1 MTNHHDPVA
10 AGSPRTG
17 IFLPNVVPGAPAGV
31 LTDWARRAE
40 ARGFDSLAV
49 VDRIAYDSTESL
61 IALALAAA
69 VTERIALT
77 TNVLISPL
85 RETTLLAK
93 QAASLDRASGGRL
106 TLGLGVG
113 IREDDFTV
121 CGATPRGRGVR
132 FDEQL
137 TDLAHIWSGAAG
149 IGPAPV
155 RPGGPALLI
164 GGDARL
170 AAPRIARHGDGW
182 TMMVGTPDQFAASIE
197 TVRAAWH
204 ASGRPGQPRA
214 MAVQYA
220 ALGPATARAHD
231 EITHYYGWLGPDI
244 AGWIASTAAT
254 DETALADRVAEFHA
268 AGADEVVI
276 APCSADLDQVDRFA
290 DVAVRV
296 PALV

>member
-1 MTNHHDPVA
+1 MTNHHKIGV
-10 AGSPRTG
+10 
-17 IFLPNVVPGAPAGV
+17 FLPNVVPDAPAGAIAE
-31 LTDWARRAE
+31 WATRAE
-40 ARGFDSLAV
+40 ARGFDTLAA
-49 VDRIAYDSTESL
+49 VDRIAYDSSESL
-61 IALALAAA
+61 IALAVAAGA
-69 VTERIALT
+69 TERIDLA

-113 IREDDFTV
+113 IREDDFAV
-121 CGATPRGRGVR
+121 CGASPRGRGAR

-137 TDLAHIWSGAAG
+137 AQLRATWSGATG

-155 RPGGPALLI
+155 TPGGPALLI

-170 AAPRIARHGDGW
+170 AAPRIAEHGQGW
-182 TMMVGTPDQFAASIE
+182 TMMVGTPDQFAASLDQ
-197 TVRAAWH
+197 VRAAWR
-204 ASGRPGQPRA
+204 AAGRPGQPRA

-220 ALGPATARAHD
+220 ALGPAADRATAAM
-231 EITHYYGWLGPDI
+231 THYYGWLGADI

-254 DETALADRVAEFHA
+254 TEQALADRVAEFAA
-268 AGADEVVI
+268 AGADEIVI
-276 APCSADLDQVDRFA
+276 APCSADPDQVDRFA
-290 DVAVRV
+290 DVVVRT